1 MLPVGTIVNVVAILG
16 GGILGLV
23 IGRRFPEGMR
33 NLVFQGLGL
42 CTLII
47 GVQMALAFTNPLLMI
62 FSILLGGVTGEIL
75 RLEEF
80 FASLGDRVK
89 RLVRSRNTTFTDG
102 MITASLLYC
111 VGSMAILGSFDEG
124 LRGDPTLLFTKSMLD
139 GFASIALASTYG
151 VGVIFS
157 VVPLF
162 LYQFSLTM
170 FASMFR
176 EVITTGL
183 ITELTAVGGLLIIG
197 IGINLMKLTYIR
209 ISNLLPALGFIV
221 VLAKIFGEG

>member
-1 MLPVGTIVNVVAILG
+1 MLPVGTLVNVAAVLG
-16 GGILGLV
+16 GGFLGLV

-33 NLVFQGLGL
+33 SLVFQGLGL
-42 CTLII
+42 CVLII
-47 GVQMALAFTNPLLMI
+47 GVQMALTFTNPLLMI
-62 FSILLGGVTGEIL
+62 FSILLGGVTGEL
-75 RLEEF
+75 LHLEEF

-151 VGVIFS
+151 IGVLFS

-162 LYQFSLTM
+162 LYQFSLTL

-176 EVITTGL
+176 EVIATGL

>member
-1 MLPVGTIVNVVAILG
+1 MLPIGTIVNVVAILG
-16 GGILGLV
+16 GGIFGLI

-42 CTLII
+42 CTLVI
-47 GVQMALAFTNPLLMI
+47 GLQMALTFTNPLLMI
-62 FSILLGGVTGEIL
+62 FAILLGGIAGEIL

-80 FASLGDRVK
+80 FAGLGDRVK
-89 RLVRSRNTTFTDG
+89 KLVRSRNSMFTDG

-151 VGVIFS
+151 IGVLFS
-157 VVPLF
+157 AIPLF
-162 LYQFSLTM
+162 IYQFSLTM

-183 ITELTAVGGLLIIG
+183 INELTAVGGLLIIG
-197 IGINLMKLTYIR
+197 IGINLLKLSYIR
-209 ISNLLPALGFIV
+209 ISNFLPALGFIV
-221 VLAKIFGEG
+221 ILAKLFAEG

>member
-1 MLPVGTIVNVVAILG
+1 MLPVGTIVNTVAILG
-16 GGILGLV
+16 GGIIGLI

-42 CTLII
+42 CVLII
-47 GVQMALAFTNPLLMI
+47 GIQMALKFTNPLLMI

-75 RLEEF
+75 RLEQF

-89 RLVRSRNTTFTDG
+89 RLVGSSSSMFTDG

-151 VGVIFS
+151 IGVLFS
-157 VVPLF
+157 AVPLF

-176 EVITTGL
+176 EVITPGL
-183 ITELTAVGGLLIIG
+183 VNELTAVGGLLIIG

-221 VLAKIFGEG
+221 VLALIFAEG

>member
-42 CTLII
+42 CVLII
-47 GVQMALAFTNPLLMI
+47 GVQMALTFTNPLLMI
-62 FSILLGGVTGEIL
+62 FSILLGGVTGEL
-75 RLEEF
+75 LHLEEF

-151 VGVIFS
+151 VGVLFS